1 VVFEEVDGP
10 ASPALLDCVLTV
22 ESLQGSG
29 TELVMRGHASAA
41 LVDDCGFVP
50 DSLVHVAANACVR
63 AFLDDVGAAWTALS
77 LPRCPPLVID
87 RGRPA
92 S

>member
-1 VVFEEVDGP
+1 
-10 ASPALLDCVLTV
+10 LDCVLTV
-22 ESLQGSG
+22 ESPQGSG

-50 DSLVHVAANACVR
+50 DSLARVAANACAR
-63 AFLDDVGAAWTALS
+63 AFLDDLRAAWTALS
-77 LPRCPPLVID
+77 VPRCPPVVND
-87 RGRPA
+87 RGQPA